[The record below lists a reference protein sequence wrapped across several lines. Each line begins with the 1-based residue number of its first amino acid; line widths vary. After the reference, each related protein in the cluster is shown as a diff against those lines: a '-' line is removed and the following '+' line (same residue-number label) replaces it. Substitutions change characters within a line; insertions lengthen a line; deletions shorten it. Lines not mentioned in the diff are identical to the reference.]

1 MSKENIANALK
12 NPELRRD
19 LGLESP
25 AGQSLEELTQDE
37 SARIN
42 GGADVQPET
51 SPTCIGIGITVLSIL
66 FCP

>member
-25 AGQSLEELTQDE
+25 AGQSLEELGHDE
-37 SARIN
+37 LARIN

-51 SPTCIGIGITVLSIL
+51 SPACVTVGITLSL
-66 FCP
+66 AFCP